1 MMRLVSST
9 DHTGNERGFLILM
22 LVISRSVVWRKNMR
36 VKDAIL
42 TDLLLARSLRV
53 PLNTALVE

>member
-1 MMRLVSST
+1 MMRLVLST
-9 DHTGNERGFLILM
+9 DHTGDERGSLILM

-36 VKDAIL
+36 EKDAIL

-53 PLNTALVE
+53 PLNTALVD

>member
-9 DHTGNERGFLILM
+9 DHTGDERGFLILM

>member
-9 DHTGNERGFLILM
+9 DHTGDESGFLILM